1 VNALARTFALAS
13 ALLVAVPLRAG
24 ADPATAAAAF
34 KQADELR
41 KQGKWADAC
50 PLFEASYNAD
60 PQLGVLLHLADCH
73 EHVGRTATAWA
84 EFNDA
89 VGLAHAKNDPR
100 EAAARKR
107 ADALTPKLAK
117 LRIAAPKTVVSGL
130 VVRRGTVDITALVGG
145 EIPLDPGE
153 HEIVASAPGFTEW
166 RQKVTVQPGAVA
178 DLQIPALEKVVVKP
192 VETVPEVHEGTL
204 KITSAPGSQILIDN
218 DVVGTGTYEGK
229 LKSGGHTLRIVAG
242 GMRPYQSEVFIG
254 DNEARTIDV
263 PLEKDVVAGPV
274 VVQAPP
280 DIHPAFELAVDA
292 GLGVKARAD
301 NPLVALAR
309 AEAAFRFGKRVNFGI
324 YAEYGSI
331 DTSGRCGF
339 DMPGPTPMTPYDFGP
354 RTQFKSCWYV
364 MPGLQLLIH
373 ILPENKIDPYIGLS
387 PGFRFGFAE
396 WTEYNGGAP
405 QGTRS
410 DFFPAIVATIRA
422 GVDYHGNGTPKG
434 WRVGGFIDTA
444 FTVIGDEASDQ
455 YSKSPTFAWVT
466 IFAGVRTGTAF

>member
-1 VNALARTFALAS
+1 MNALARTFALAS
-13 ALLVAVPLRAG
+13 TLLLVVPRHAA

-34 KQADELR
+34 KQADDLR

-153 HEIVASAPGFTEW
+153 HEIVASAPGFSEW
-166 RQKVTVQPGAVA
+166 RQKVTVQPGAVT

-192 VETVPEVHEGTL
+192 VETTPEVHEGTL

-229 LKSGGHTLRIVAG
+229 LKSGGHTLRIIAG

-254 DNEARTIDV
+254 DNESRTIDV
-263 PLEKDVVAGPV
+263 PLEKEVVAGPA

-280 DIHPAFELAVDA
+280 DIHPSFELAVNA
-292 GLGVKARAD
+292 GAGIKARNE
-301 NPLVALAR
+301 NPLVTMVR
-309 AEAAFRFGKRVNFGI
+309 GEAAFRFGKRVNFGFF
-324 YAEYGSI
+324 AEYGAI
-331 DTSGRCGF
+331 DTADRCGY
-339 DMPGPTPMTPYDFGP
+339 DMPGPMPSTPYDFGP
-354 RTQFKSCWYV
+354 RNQFLRCNYV
-364 MPGLQLLIH
+364 MPGLQLLVH
-373 ILPENKIDPYIGLS
+373 IMPEQRFDPYVGLTPS
-387 PGFRFGFAE
+387 FRFQFPR
-396 WTEYNGGAP
+396 WREYDAGVAVGEK
-405 QGTRS
+405 GET
-410 DFFPAIVATIRA
+410 FLAIVTGIRA
-422 GVDYHGNGTPKG
+422 GLDYHVAGTPKG
-434 WRVGGFIDTA
+434 FRVGGYAEGAITIF
-444 FTVIGDEASDQ
+444 GDETAEQ
-455 YSKSPTFAWVT
+455 YRDKGAHFVTFLL
-466 IFAGVRTGTAF
+466 GVRTGTAF